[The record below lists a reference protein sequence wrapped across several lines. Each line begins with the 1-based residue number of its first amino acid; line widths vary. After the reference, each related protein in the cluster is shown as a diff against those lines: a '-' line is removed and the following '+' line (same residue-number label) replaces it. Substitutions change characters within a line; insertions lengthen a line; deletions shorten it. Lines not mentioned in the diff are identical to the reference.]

1 MADSKLESHTD
12 EGGGDSN
19 CSTMPN
25 KMPPHGDSGVA
36 NFSKKLNEMPPD
48 GRRKVRASPLC
59 APAHSAS
66 STSPVSPPCHP
77 SCPPSDL
84 SRAVMSPGLPSI
96 AGPQSLRSAHQVWHV
111 PSPTGVYEQH
121 HQVGS

>member
-1 MADSKLESHTD
+1 MHDSKLETQPN

-25 KMPPHGDSGVA
+25 RMPPHGDSGVA

-66 STSPVSPPCHP
+66 STSPVSPV
-77 SCPPSDL
+77 PP
-84 SRAVMSPGLPSI
+84 
-96 AGPQSLRSAHQVWHV
+96 
-111 PSPTGVYEQH
+111 
-121 HQVGS
+121 